1 MFSAP
6 PVIIKKKQEDDAP
19 APAPAADEDEEIEA
33 SWADL
38 SSDEEE
44 ETIQINS
51 FLDIGCAPGGD
62 KQPPSCL
69 PLCPPLCLT
78 PVSKPNCTVTACMLT
93 SLPLSFSVCLCVWPW
108 SWEGGVPWGGGLGA
122 GRVCAVSA
130 GHIPCSNCRP
140 PSVLMALITWWQDSR
155 SSCWTTRTGGEGS
168 G

>member
-6 PVIIKKKQEDDAP
+6 PVIIKKQQEDDAP

-93 SLPLSFSVCLCVWPW
+93 SLPLSFSVCLCVWP
-108 SWEGGVPWGGGLGA
+108 L
-122 GRVCAVSA
+122 CAAWLTPCCLSQMYCRFVSA
-130 GHIPCSNCRP
+130 GVGFICYNLTQSSYCE
-140 PSVLMALITWWQDSR
+140 AL
-155 SSCWTTRTGGEGS
+155 CGGRFVPVA
-168 G
+168 